1 MASCHN
7 GASFLVNASL
17 KELGSNHKDV
27 ESLRFFDG
35 NYDVLV
41 SGFLA

>member
-17 KELGSNHKDV
+17 NELDSNHKDV
-27 ESLRFFDG
+27 ESLRLFDG
-35 NYDVLV
+35 NYDVIV
-41 SGFLA
+41 NRFLA